1 MEFLWLVITNHR
13 KNNTLQAVCQEK
25 ILCPL
30 DMAGVGA
37 ILCLEI
43 TNFCWG
49 LRFSVRDATCLPYG
63 EETFDAVEI
72 SNALHIMLG
81 AEQTLRKSLRVLKPD
96 GVQVLTTPQ
105 GPYGDALMNTAVY
118 HLPAGEERTVL
129 LEEEECALLL
139 IEGAETFFWNG
150 QTAHGERASR
160 FFCGALR
167 AAGLLWF
174 MLIAGQR
181 ECGVDGA
188 AFHGVSYKLVRGT
201 KLRV

>member
-1 MEFLWLVITNHR
+1 
-13 KNNTLQAVCQEK
+13 
-25 ILCPL
+25 
-30 DMAGVGA
+30 MAGVGA

-81 AEQTLRKSLRVLKPD
+81 AEQTLRKSLHVLKPD

-129 LEEEECALLL
+129 LEEEEWRPFADRGGGDLLL
-139 IEGAETFFWNG
+139 
-150 QTAHGERASR
+150 ERPDGPWGASR
-160 FFCGALR
+160 PLFLRGAP
-167 AAGLLWF
+167 G
-174 MLIAGQR
+174 G
-181 ECGVDGA
+181 GA
-188 AFHGVSYKLVRGT
+188 VMVYADSRSKGMR
-201 KLRV
+201 R